1 MNERG
6 SMHHDE
12 SKKVLFVSMEVEE
25 ISGRTGMDVQVVAE
39 LIRNGKEKLLKER
52 NARKSPFI
60 DKTLYTS
67 LNGMMIS
74 SCLKTFRALND
85 KELRDFSLKSLE
97 RILKTRFLGNELYHT
112 EGVKAVLDDYIYLI
126 EALIDC
132 YEVTGEERYCNH
144 ADILMELCLERFWD
158 QEGAGFFDTD
168 SPVLGIRL
176 KGIEDIPH
184 PSANSLGILLCQK
197 LYAMTEKEKYLRHAE
212 KALRAFFANTKEA
225 SISSGYYFCAMDA
238 YFRMLKLTVQ
248 AAPHDEIAETAL
260 GTFYPYK
267 SIVYGEQNGSV
278 IPCRGKTC
286 YEPLKDPAGL
296 RDFLK
301 NLY

>member
-1 MNERG
+1 
-6 SMHHDE
+6 
-12 SKKVLFVSMEVEE
+12 
-25 ISGRTGMDVQVVAE
+25 
-39 LIRNGKEKLLKER
+39 
-52 NARKSPFI
+52 
-60 DKTLYTS
+60 
-67 LNGMMIS
+67 MMIS
-74 SCLKTFRALND
+74 SCLKAFRVLND

-132 YEVTGEERYCNH
+132 YEVTGKERYCNH

-197 LYAMTEKEKYLRHAE
+197 LYTITEKEKYLHCAK

-248 AAPHDEIAETAL
+248 AAPHDKIAETAL

-286 YEPLKDPAGL
+286 YKPIKNPSGL

-301 NLY
+301 NP